1 MDSQRLPRVA
11 VPHPSPAE
19 EDVQAI
25 GQILRPLAGL
35 AGVREPAER
44 EHGEVARGDDVDLV
58 PRPPHLHE
66 RGVLPGGRPSAFDP
80 RVDRQERR
88 SGHAVLKTGPRRT
101 LQRTLPPWQPL
112 IERSDAP
119 SEREDL
125 RSRDPQSR
133 RPGHV
138 TSSESARGREERLA
152 LADGGRRGDTPIE
165 GER

>member
-1 MDSQRLPRVA
+1 MHSERLSRVV
-11 VPHPSPAE
+11 VPHPTPAQE
-19 EDVQAI
+19 GVQAS
-25 GQILRPLAGL
+25 GQILRPLADL
-35 AGVREPAER
+35 AAVRQPAER
-44 EHGEVARGDDVDLV
+44 EHGEVARCDDVDVV

-66 RGVLPGGRPSAFDP
+66 RGVLPGGRPGAFDP
-80 RVDRQERR
+80 RVDRQERG

-101 LQRTLPPWQPL
+101 PQRTLAPWQPL

-119 SEREDL
+119 PEREDL
-125 RSRDPQSR
+125 RSRDLQPR